1 MNKIGNLQ
9 RFNINSALQNF
20 PSIAQV
26 LPRITGKVFSTFSSG
41 GKMKLTFSRLD
52 VRDCLLTL
60 KTCSEMV
67 IFGYAVG
74 IFLRQSFILADAMT
88 LFGMLLYVL
97 GLGLAIRRL

>member
-1 MNKIGNLQ
+1 
-9 RFNINSALQNF
+9 
-20 PSIAQV
+20 
-26 LPRITGKVFSTFSSG
+26 
-41 GKMKLTFSRLD
+41 MKLPFSRLD

-67 IFGYAVG
+67 ISGYAVG